1 MFRWDSANQ
10 DEGGDAVSKSTSPL
24 GAKLAQ
30 FVHDNTVE
38 GVRVVVG
45 LQNGQMITGTID
57 HRQRPDQLH
66 LVEVAA
72 LRPVPGRTFAY
83 RFPRSAISENDGRQL
98 VGIDMTLERFRL
110 TDYVTL
116 IGREVPARRWLQLLR
131 EEQGGAWPDKLA
143 DDVLDDDPD
152 EFVYLLDA
160 FVEKMYQE
168 YAGDDKLDV
177 DFDDINCCGDR
188 Y

>member
-10 DEGGDAVSKSTSPL
+10 HEGGDAVSKSSSPL

-57 HRQRPDQLH
+57 HEQPADQLH
-66 LVEVAA
+66 LVDVAA
-72 LRPVPGRTFAY
+72 LRPQIGRTFAY
-83 RFPRSAISENDGRQL
+83 RFPVSAISPDNGRQL
-98 VGIDMTLERFRL
+98 IGIDTTLERFTL

-116 IGREVPARRWLQLLR
+116 IGREVPARRWLEVLKVQS
-131 EEQGGAWPDKLA
+131 GGHWPDKLA
-143 DDVLDDDPD
+143 EDVLDDDTD
-152 EFVYLLDA
+152 EFVYVLDA
-160 FVEKMYQE
+160 FVEDMAYP
-168 YAGDDKLDV
+168 YSGGDKLDI

-188 Y
+188 H

>member
-1 MFRWDSANQ
+1 MARNRA
-10 DEGGDAVSKSTSPL
+10 PL

-57 HRQRPDQLH
+57 HRQPADQLH

-72 LRPVPGRTFAY
+72 LKPMTGRTIAY
-83 RFPRSAISENDGRQL
+83 RFPVGAISEDGRQL
-98 VGIDMTLERFRL
+98 IGIDTTLERFRL

-116 IGREVPARRWLQLLR
+116 IGREVPARRWLEVLKVQA
-131 EEQGGAWPDKLA
+131 GGHWPDKIA

-152 EFVYLLDA
+152 EFVYVLDA
-160 FVEKMYQE
+160 YVEEMAYPYE
-168 YAGDDKLDV
+168 GGDKLDV

-188 Y
+188 G